1 MRVFV
6 AGATGAIGGPL
17 VRDLVSQD
25 HTVFA
30 LTRSGDRA
38 AELAG
43 TGAEPVVCDVFD
55 RERLVDAVRRSR
67 PEAIINEL
75 TDLPARLNPRRLKRI
90 YTRNDALRR
99 EGTANLLAA
108 ARECGALRLVVQSAA
123 YWYAPGG
130 AAVKTEADPLYAD
143 APDPIG
149 EAVRTMREVEQS
161 VLLDP
166 AISGVVL
173 RYGQFYGPGTWY
185 AREGDI
191 GRRVR
196 KRIYPMIG
204 DGSASIS
211 FIHVG
216 DAARA
221 TVAALRCKPG
231 VYNVVDDDPA
241 PATEWMPEYAR
252 ALGAKP
258 PMRVPVGVAKLA
270 AGRPLVTWSTST
282 RGASNAKAKSEL
294 DWKPV
299 HASWRTG
306 FCEALG

>member
-17 VRDLVSQD
+17 VRELVSQD

-30 LTRSGDRA
+30 LTRSADRA
-38 AELAG
+38 GDLAG
-43 TGAEPVVCDVFD
+43 AGAEPVVCDVFD
-55 RERLVDAVRRSR
+55 RERLIEAVSRSR

-75 TDLPARLNPRRLKRI
+75 TDLPASLNPRRLKRI
-90 YTRNDALRR
+90 YARNDSVRR

-108 ARECGALRLVVQSAA
+108 ARECGAERVVVQSAA

-130 AAVKTEADPLYAD
+130 EDVKTEADPLYTE

-149 EAVRTMREVEQS
+149 AAVRTMQEVEQS
-161 VLLDP
+161 VLLNP
-166 AISGVVL
+166 AIAVVVL

-196 KRIYPMIG
+196 KRMYPMIG

-211 FIHVG
+211 FIHVD

-221 TVAALRCKPG
+221 TVAALTCKPG

-258 PMRVPVGVAKLA
+258 PIRVPVGVAKLA
-270 AGRPLVTWSTST
+270 AGKPLVAWTTTT
-282 RGASNAKAKSEL
+282 RGADNAKAKSEL

-299 HASWRTG
+299 YGSWRTG
-306 FCEALG
+306 FLEALG